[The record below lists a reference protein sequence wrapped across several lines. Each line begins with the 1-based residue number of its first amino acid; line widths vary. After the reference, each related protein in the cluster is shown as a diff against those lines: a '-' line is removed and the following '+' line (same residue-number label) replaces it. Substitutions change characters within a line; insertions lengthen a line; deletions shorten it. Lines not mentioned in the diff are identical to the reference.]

1 MEIVGWR
8 STLNRQKAGEMA
20 GIADVLSSQMVKD
33 QYMTQAKYDE
43 LIIAK
48 NKLNDLQDLIC
59 IKIKSGKGLLFDE
72 LKVIYDLQ
80 IASVES
86 EDSND

>member
-1 MEIVGWR
+1 
-8 STLNRQKAGEMA
+8 MA
-20 GIADVLSSQMVKD
+20 GIADVLTAQMVKD
-33 QYMTQAKYDE
+33 QCMTQAKYDE

-59 IKIKSGKGLLFDE
+59 IKIKSRKGLSFNE

-86 EDSND
+86 EAQND

>member
-1 MEIVGWR
+1 
-8 STLNRQKAGEMA
+8 
-20 GIADVLSSQMVKD
+20 MVKD
-33 QYMTQAKYDE
+33 QCMTQTKYDE

-59 IKIKSGKGLLFDE
+59 IKIKKGKGLSFNE

-80 IASVES
+80 IATVES

>member
-1 MEIVGWR
+1 
-8 STLNRQKAGEMA
+8 MA
-20 GIADVLSSQMVKD
+20 GIPDVLTVQMDKYKCTP
-33 QYMTQAKYDE
+33 QEKYDE

-59 IKIKSGKGLLFDE
+59 IKIKSGKGLSFDE

-80 IASVES
+80 IASAES

>member
-1 MEIVGWR
+1 
-8 STLNRQKAGEMA
+8 MA
-20 GIADVLSSQMVKD
+20 GIADVLSAQMIKD
-33 QYMTQAKYDE
+33 QCMTQAKYDE

-59 IKIKSGKGLLFDE
+59 IKIKNRKGLSFNE

-80 IASVES
+80 ISLAES
-86 EDSND
+86 EDTSCN

>member
-1 MEIVGWR
+1 
-8 STLNRQKAGEMA
+8 MA
-20 GIADVLSSQMVKD
+20 GIADVLSAQMVKD
-33 QYMTQAKYDE
+33 QCMTQAKYDE

-59 IKIKSGKGLLFDE
+59 IKIKSGKGLSFGE

-80 IASVES
+80 IASAES